1 MSVGIITAAAYI
13 NPEMSAEFGLL
24 PPAFLPVGNTRLF
37 KHQAALLEKLTDRI
51 VLTVPN
57 SFVVPPYDVR
67 LLASLGITVIHIPDG
82 LSLAQSVMLAIIQSI
97 EGDEPVVI
105 LHGDTL
111 FLEAESF
118 AFDRISVHGKD
129 HPYPWA
135 LVESDAPLTVSP
147 SADGAGGN
155 LVSGLF
161 SFSRSLTFLKCLA
174 EASTNFLS
182 ALNAYARQCP
192 EFCAAYDCG
201 EWLDFGHLNT
211 YYDSRR
217 ALTTQRAFNT
227 LSIVRNVVSKTST
240 QNGKMD
246 AEAAWFEGLPAP
258 LRPYVPAYLGR
269 LNEYAHASGYRL
281 AYEYLCPLSDL
292 YVFGALPPVTWGRIL
307 NACADVLS
315 LFKTEKPALAEPC
328 LVRNLYIGKATERFG
343 DFAARSG
350 VDPARE
356 WRVNGKTMPSPKRI
370 IAEMAKVI
378 DAPAEDDIAIM
389 HGDFCLSNILF
400 DFRRGAVKLL
410 DPRGYIESGRPTIY
424 GDARY
429 DTGKLHH
436 SIVGGYDF
444 IIAEYFD
451 LARDGEYELSLKV
464 AEAAGQ
470 AKIEHL
476 FLDIICGG
484 DEQRLRKAA
493 AISVLLFLSMLP
505 LHADDET
512 RQWAFLANA
521 YRLYQRDFCA

>member
-57 SFVVPPYDVR
+57 TFVVPPYDVR

-135 LVESDAPLTVSP
+135 LVESDEPLTVSP

-227 LSIVRNVVSKTST
+227 LPS
-240 QNGKMD
+240 
-246 AEAAWFEGLPAP
+246 
-258 LRPYVPAYLGR
+258 
-269 LNEYAHASGYRL
+269 
-281 AYEYLCPLSDL
+281 
-292 YVFGALPPVTWGRIL
+292 
-307 NACADVLS
+307 CAM
-315 LFKTEKPALAEPC
+315 
-328 LVRNLYIGKATERFG
+328 
-343 DFAARSG
+343 
-350 VDPARE
+350 
-356 WRVNGKTMPSPKRI
+356 W
-370 IAEMAKVI
+370 
-378 DAPAEDDIAIM
+378 
-389 HGDFCLSNILF
+389 
-400 DFRRGAVKLL
+400 
-410 DPRGYIESGRPTIY
+410 
-424 GDARY
+424 
-429 DTGKLHH
+429 
-436 SIVGGYDF
+436 
-444 IIAEYFD
+444 
-451 LARDGEYELSLKV
+451 
-464 AEAAGQ
+464 
-470 AKIEHL
+470 
-476 FLDIICGG
+476 
-484 DEQRLRKAA
+484 
-493 AISVLLFLSMLP
+493 
-505 LHADDET
+505 
-512 RQWAFLANA
+512 
-521 YRLYQRDFCA
+521 